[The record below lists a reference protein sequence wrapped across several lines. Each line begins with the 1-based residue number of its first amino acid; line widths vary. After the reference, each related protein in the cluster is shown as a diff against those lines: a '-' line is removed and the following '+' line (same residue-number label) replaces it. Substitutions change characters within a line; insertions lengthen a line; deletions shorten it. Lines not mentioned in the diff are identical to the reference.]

1 MDDCLKPGEI
11 RIAKFG
17 KSAVR
22 EIVQEYL
29 LEHYN
34 DLFDLDDG
42 INETMLSINW
52 NDASSELVCV
62 LHRCEDFRRDFFDNY
77 ACRDLN
83 PIYSLEGKI
92 DFCTIYLNR

>member
-34 DLFDLDDG
+34 NLFNLDDSFD
-42 INETMLSINW
+42 ETMLSINW
-52 NDASSELVCV
+52 NDASNELVCI
-62 LHRCEDFRRDFFDNY
+62 LHRCDDFKRDFFDDCS
-77 ACRDLN
+77 CRDLKT
-83 PIYSLEGKI
+83 ISSLEGKI
-92 DFCTIYLNR
+92 DFSTIYLKR